1 VLREAHNIRVA
12 KGAYNIADEHLAD
25 AIETL
30 SQKPD
35 PVPSGNAPTGGKA

>member
-25 AIETL
+25 AIEKL
-30 SQKPD
+30 SIKPD
-35 PVPSGNAPTGGKA
+35 PVPSGNAPALAKT